1 MPMRVLI
8 TGGTGLIGRALSAN
22 LVTDGHEVIVLSRTP
37 SKASGLPTDVVVQQ
51 WDAKT
56 AKGWGHLAD
65 GADAIVNL
73 AGENIGAGRWTDER
87 KARIENSRLNAGRAV
102 VEAVEQASQ
111 KTKVVIQASGVGY
124 YGPRGDEKLTEDASS
139 GDDWAAQV
147 VVRYWEAST
156 EPVETMGVRR
166 AIIRSAPVL
175 DADDGALPRMVLATK
190 LFVGGPLGDGQ
201 QWFSWIHLQDEVAA
215 IRFLIENPE
224 AHGPFN
230 LSAPNPVTNA
240 QFMRALG
247 RVLGRPAIMPTPAF
261 AVKLLFGEMA
271 TVVLDGQRAIPK
283 RLQELGFEFQYLI
296 VEAALKDVLA

>member
-1 MPMRVLI
+1 MRVLI

-22 LVTDGHEVIVLSRTP
+22 LVTDDHEVIILSRTP
-37 SKASGLPTDVVVQQ
+37 RKASGLPADVVVQQ

-56 AKGWGHLAD
+56 ASGWGHLAD

-111 KTKVVIQASGVGY
+111 KPKVVIQASGVGY
-124 YGPRGDEKLTEDASS
+124 YGPRGDEKLTEDASP

-261 AVKLLFGEMA
+261 AVKLVFGEMA

-283 RLQELGFEFQYLI
+283 HLQQLGFEFQYLI

>member
-1 MPMRVLI
+1 MRVLI

-22 LVTDGHEVIVLSRTP
+22 LVTDNHEVIILSRTP
-37 SKASGLPTDVVVQQ
+37 SKANGLPADVVVQQ

-56 AKGWGHLAD
+56 ASGWGHLAD

-111 KTKVVIQASGVGY
+111 KPKVVIQASGVGY
-124 YGPRGDEKLTEDASS
+124 YGPRGDEKLTEDASP

-261 AVKLLFGEMA
+261 AVKLVFGEMA

-283 RLQELGFEFQYLI
+283 HLQQLGFEFQYLI

>member
-1 MPMRVLI
+1 MRVLI

-22 LVTDGHEVIVLSRTP
+22 LVTDDHEVIILSRTP
-37 SKASGLPTDVVVQQ
+37 SKASGLPADVVVQQ

-56 AKGWGHLAD
+56 ASGWGHLAD

-111 KTKVVIQASGVGY
+111 KPKVVIQASGVGY
-124 YGPRGDEKLTEDASS
+124 YGPRGDEKLTEDASP

-261 AVKLLFGEMA
+261 AVKLVFGEMA

-283 RLQELGFEFQYLI
+283 HLQQLGFEFQYLI